1 MPLGAQPG
9 REIPCLGSPELVFS
23 RLLLCLPPPVL
34 FPDLPFP
41 LLVRRDNADPEAEA
55 RVAEAVR
62 LEEEGRKRRAAR
74 MAMMAE
80 RGERQ
85 RQAARALRR
94 QEGRRERRGR
104 RRREQDAAADRRR
117 RATGGEGRAKKRRR
131 RVIEDSESDG
141 EDEGLRQG
149 PGAGVGASVR
159 AVLTAGRLVAS
170 DGTGGGGSASGAS
183 GCAGVGPDG
192 ERHQAAVAEARRHLG
207 GGGKRGW
214 LA

>member
-1 MPLGAQPG
+1 M
-9 REIPCLGSPELVFS
+9 
-23 RLLLCLPPPVL
+23 
-34 FPDLPFP
+34 
-41 LLVRRDNADPEAEA
+41 
-55 RVAEAVR
+55 
-62 LEEEGRKRRAAR
+62 
-74 MAMMAE
+74 
-80 RGERQ
+80 
-85 RQAARALRR
+85 
-94 QEGRRERRGR
+94 
-104 RRREQDAAADRRR
+104 
-117 RATGGEGRAKKRRR
+117 
-131 RVIEDSESDG
+131 IEDSESDG

-192 ERHQAAVAEARRHLG
+192 KRHQAAVAEARRHLG

>member
-1 MPLGAQPG
+1 MIGGYTAGCAPAYSQMPLACWQCQQGG
-9 REIPCLGSPELVFS
+9 IRGN
-23 RLLLCLPPPVL
+23 RKPVPV
-34 FPDLPFP
+34 PDLPVFP
-41 LLVRRDNADPEAEA
+41 VVQSALEQPGCAIAAPAEFT
-55 RVAEAVR
+55 RPS
-62 LEEEGRKRRAAR
+62 
-74 MAMMAE
+74 E

-117 RATGGEGRAKKRRR
+117 RVTGGEGRAKKRRR
-131 RVIEDSESDG
+131 RVIEDSESDSD
-141 EDEGLRQG
+141 DEGLGQG
-149 PGAGVGASVR
+149 SGAGVGASVR

-170 DGTGGGGSASGAS
+170 DGAGGGGSASGAS

-192 ERHQAAVAEARRHLG
+192 KRHQAAVAEARRHLG